1 MSSVFLEPAVFLA
14 LAPYLSRRC
23 LQLCGQSCR
32 QSFDLAYASDIW
44 QVIDFS
50 QWQPLEGHVEPGDA
64 DLILALKRV
73 PMGRLRRLVLQSGRI
88 SNEGL
93 QKILMMQSQ
102 LEELLIGQLHLGHDS
117 FFTVDL
123 LPKLRRLELLGS
135 NGTPGTMGNGE
146 VKELGMQIASKNL
159 ETLVLHL
166 PTLRDLQAVP
176 ALKTLRMLE
185 VFPPAISFS
194 SLGQLLPEP
203 QMFNET
209 LLHIFKNCQKLQ
221 HVRLWGFYML
231 DTPMLEALC
240 NLPDLEELHAYY
252 LQDVDQ
258 TALAC
263 LKNKCLKLHL
273 ALPP

>member
-1 MSSVFLEPAVFLA
+1 M
-14 LAPYLSRRC
+14 
-23 LQLCGQSCR
+23 
-32 QSFDLAYASDIW
+32 
-44 QVIDFS
+44 
-50 QWQPLEGHVEPGDA
+50 EPGDA

-73 PMGRLRRLVLQSGRI
+73 PMGRVRRLVLQTGRI

-93 QKILMMQSQ
+93 QKVLMMQSQ
-102 LEELLIGQLHLGHDS
+102 LEELLIGQLHLGHS
-117 FFTVDL
+117 AVD
-123 LPKLRRLELLGS
+123 LPKLRRLEVLPATGS
-135 NGTPGTMGNGE
+135 PGIPIRTMARMGE
-146 VKELGMQIASKNL
+146 VKELGMQIAKNL

-176 ALKTLRMLE
+176 ALETLRMLE

-221 HVRLWGFYML
+221 HLRLWGFYML

-240 NLPDLEELHAYY
+240 NLPHLEELHAYY

-263 LKNKCLKLHL
+263 LKKKCLKLHL